1 MIELTWDDKKCTSPN
16 ECRRCLDVCPQGVFG
31 IYARDGRKP
40 GKAAGNWAIAPMY
53 LNLCTGCDIC
63 DETCP
68 EGAITVGVAA

>member
-40 GKAAGNWAIAPMY
+40 GKAASNWAIAPIY
-53 LNLCTGCDIC
+53 PNLCTGCEIC

-68 EGAITVGVAA
+68 EGAITVSVAA